1 MGDVKFL
8 PEMLGV
14 GGGGGVRVLGGG
26 GGGGGGG
33 GSGSRNG
40 GIDFIMGE
48 WGREILST

>member
-8 PEMLGV
+8 PEMVGV
-14 GGGGGVRVLGGG
+14 GG
-26 GGGGGGG
+26 
-33 GSGSRNG
+33 SGFRNG

>member
-14 GGGGGVRVLGGG
+14 
-26 GGGGGGG
+26 

>member
-14 GGGGGVRVLGGG
+14 GGGGG
-26 GGGGGGG
+26 GGG
-33 GSGSRNG
+33 GSGFRNG

>member
-14 GGGGGVRVLGGG
+14 GGW
-26 GGGGGGG
+26 G
-33 GSGSRNG
+33 GSGFRNG

>member
-14 GGGGGVRVLGGG
+14 
-26 GGGGGGG
+26 GGGGG

>member
-14 GGGGGVRVLGGG
+14 
-26 GGGGGGG
+26 GGG